1 MCAAGKP
8 QNSLGADN
16 GWQQKIPSPSS
27 GIRELRLGI
36 RGYHKKDA
44 YHWRRLQCQQQW
56 TGQNQDSCQILYCA
70 DWCHPI
76 PTVVRGSLCQAFGE
90 EGWSEIGKDCCVVIE
105 LDIVYVHF
113 MPLPEDLNDDCF
125 SPSFG
130 WCQWCITNSADM
142 SEWQVVFLLDDQDVS
157 KTCFKHY
164 FWSCIKYVNKGH
176 CKVF

>member
-90 EGWSEIGKDCCVVIE
+90 EGWSEIGKGCCVVME
-105 LDIVYVHF
+105 LDSVCAFHAIARR
-113 MPLPEDLNDDCF
+113 LKWWLF

-164 FWSCIKYVNKGH
+164 FWNCIKYVNKGH